1 LTAFYLRP
9 IALVVNRKLK
19 DPLTCWRA
27 DQVIN
32 DGTREQLGRL
42 AKIGMKQIVVI
53 KFVSCLLL
61 AASLFAVS
69 NVDAQQPQKIYKV
82 GRLSA
87 GSASDPLSQAT
98 YEAFREG
105 LRDLGWIEGSNIVF
119 ENRWAGEPTASAGDL
134 AAELVRLKA
143 DVIVVVGS
151 PLIQA
156 AKQATSAIPIVMSGT
171 GADPVA
177 AGFVSS
183 LGRPGG
189 NITGLSMLS
198 TELSGKRLELLKE
211 MVPSLGRVAVL
222 RNPKFPAVAIQ
233 SKETEEAAKSLG
245 LQLQAWE
252 VRSPE
257 EMDSAFVSMSK
268 AATSGLIVF
277 SDPVLLERNR
287 ASIIT
292 LARKYRIPTVYPWR
306 NYVEEGGLASYSA
319 NLLDMHRRAATYVDK
334 ILRGAMPGD
343 LPVEQPTKFELVIN
357 LKTAKQI
364 GLAVPQSV
372 LARADKV
379 IK

>member
-1 LTAFYLRP
+1 MA
-9 IALVVNRKLK
+9 
-19 DPLTCWRA
+19 
-27 DQVIN
+27 VIN
-32 DGTREQLGRL
+32 F
-42 AKIGMKQIVVI
+42 I
-53 KFVSCLLL
+53 SCLLL
-61 AASLFAVS
+61 SACLLVVS
-69 NVDAQQPQKIYKV
+69 NVDALQPQKIYKV

-87 GSASDPLSQAT
+87 GSPKDPLTNAT
-98 YEAFREG
+98 YDAFRGG
-105 LRDLGWIEGSNIVF
+105 LRDLGWIEGSTIIL
-119 ENRWAGEPTASAGDL
+119 ENRWAGEPSANAVDL
-134 AAELVRLKA
+134 AAELVRLKV
-143 DVIVVVGS
+143 DVIVAVGS

-156 AKQATSAIPIVMSGT
+156 AKQATNAIPIVMSGT

-177 AGFVSS
+177 AGFVAS
-183 LGRPGG
+183 LGRPGR

-211 MVPSLGRVAVL
+211 TVANLGRVAVL

-233 SKETEEAAKSLG
+233 SKQTEEAAKSLG

-252 VRSPE
+252 VRTPE
-257 EMDSAFVSMSK
+257 EIDSAVLSMSK
-268 AATSGLIVF
+268 AGLSGLVVF

-292 LARKYRIPTVYPWR
+292 LTRKYRIPTVYPWR

-334 ILRGAMPGD
+334 IFKGAKPGE
-343 LPVEQPTKFELVIN
+343 LPVEQPTRFELVIN

-379 IK
+379 IR

>member
-1 LTAFYLRP
+1 MA
-9 IALVVNRKLK
+9 
-19 DPLTCWRA
+19 
-27 DQVIN
+27 VIN
-32 DGTREQLGRL
+32 
-42 AKIGMKQIVVI
+42 
-53 KFVSCLLL
+53 FVSCLLL
-61 AASLFAVS
+61 TAFLLTGFS
-69 NVDAQQPQKIYKV
+69 VDAQQAQKIYKV

-87 GSASDPLSQAT
+87 GSPTDPLSNAS
-98 YEAFREG
+98 YDAFREG
-105 LRDLGWIEGSNIVF
+105 LRELGWIEGSNIVL
-119 ENRWAGEPTASAGDL
+119 ENRWPSEPGSRAVDL
-134 AAELVRLKA
+134 AVELVRLKV
-143 DVIVVVGS
+143 DVIVAVGS
-151 PLIQA
+151 PLTQA
-156 AKQATSAIPIVMSGT
+156 AKQATIAIPIVMSGT

-292 LARKYRIPTVYPWR
+292 LARKYRVPTVYPWR

-334 ILRGAMPGD
+334 ILKGAKPGD

>member
-1 LTAFYLRP
+1 MLSMNFL
-9 IALVVNRKLK
+9 
-19 DPLTCWRA
+19 
-27 DQVIN
+27 
-32 DGTREQLGRL
+32 
-42 AKIGMKQIVVI
+42 
-53 KFVSCLLL
+53 FSCLLL
-61 AASLFAVS
+61 TAFLLTASTIHP
-69 NVDAQQPQKIYKV
+69 QQPQKIYKV

-87 GSASDPLSQAT
+87 GSPNDPLSKAT
-98 YEAFREG
+98 YDAFREG
-105 LRDLGWIEGSNIVF
+105 LRDLGWIEGSNVAF
-119 ENRWAGEPTASAGDL
+119 ENRWPTEAAPSAVDL
-134 AAELVRLKA
+134 AAELVRLKV
-143 DVIVVVGS
+143 DVIVAVGS

-177 AGFVSS
+177 AGFVSG

-211 MVPSLGRVAVL
+211 TVSSLGRVAVL

-252 VRSPE
+252 VRNPQE
-257 EMDSAFVSMSK
+257 IDSAFISMSK
-268 AATSGLIVF
+268 AGTSGLIVF

-287 ASIIT
+287 ASVIA

-334 ILRGAMPGD
+334 ILRGAKPAE

-364 GLAVPQSV
+364 GLTVPQSV

>member
-1 LTAFYLRP
+1 MG
-9 IALVVNRKLK
+9 
-19 DPLTCWRA
+19 
-27 DQVIN
+27 VIN
-32 DGTREQLGRL
+32 F
-42 AKIGMKQIVVI
+42 I
-53 KFVSCLLL
+53 SCLLL
-61 AASLFAVS
+61 SACLLGVS
-69 NVDAQQPQKIYKV
+69 SVDAQQPHKIYKV

-87 GSASDPLSQAT
+87 GSPKDPLSKAT

-105 LRDLGWIEGSNIVF
+105 LRDLGWIEGSNIVL
-119 ENRWAGEPTASAGDL
+119 ENRWTGEPAAIPVDFP
-134 AAELVRLKA
+134 AELVRLKV
-143 DVIVVVGS
+143 DVIIAVGS

-156 AKQATSAIPIVMSGT
+156 AKQATNAIPIVMSGT

-177 AGFVSS
+177 AGFVTS
-183 LGRPGG
+183 LGRPGR

-211 MVPSLGRVAVL
+211 TVANLGRVAVL

-252 VRSPE
+252 VRSPQE
-257 EMDSAFVSMSK
+257 IDSAFVSMSK
-268 AATSGLIVF
+268 AGLSGLVVF

-287 ASIIT
+287 GSIIT

-334 ILRGAMPGD
+334 ILRGARPAD
-343 LPVEQPTKFELVIN
+343 IPVEQPTKFELVVN
-357 LKTAKQI
+357 LETAKQI

>member
-1 LTAFYLRP
+1 MKY
-9 IALVVNRKLK
+9 I
-19 DPLTCWRA
+19 
-27 DQVIN
+27 
-32 DGTREQLGRL
+32 
-42 AKIGMKQIVVI
+42 IG
-53 KFVSCLLL
+53 LL
-61 AASLFAVS
+61 AMFVTLAARGEMVK
-69 NVDAQQPQKIYKV
+69 AQQPQKIYKI

-87 GSASDPLSQAT
+87 GSPSDPLSKVT
-98 YEAFREG
+98 YDAFREG
-105 LRDLGWIEGSNIVF
+105 LRELGWIESSNIIL
-119 ENRWAGEPTASAGDL
+119 ESRWAGEPTASAFDL
-134 AAELVRLKA
+134 AADLVRLKV
-143 DVIVVVGS
+143 DVIVGVGS
-151 PLIQA
+151 PIIQA

-198 TELSGKRLELLKE
+198 TELNGKRLELLKE
-211 MVPSLGRVAVL
+211 MVSSLGRVAVL
-222 RNPKFPAVAIQ
+222 RNPKFPAVSIQ
-233 SKETEEAAKSLG
+233 SRETEEAAKSLG

-252 VRSPE
+252 VQSPQE
-257 EMDSAFVSMSK
+257 IDSAFVSMSK
-268 AATSGLIVF
+268 AGAGGLIVF

-287 ASIIT
+287 AAIIA
-292 LARKYRIPTVYPWR
+292 LARKHRIPTVYPWR
-306 NYVEEGGLASYSA
+306 NYIDEGGLASYSA

-334 ILRGAMPGD
+334 ILKGAKPAE

-364 GLAVPQSV
+364 GLTVPQSV

>member
-1 LTAFYLRP
+1 MKWMA
-9 IALVVNRKLK
+9 
-19 DPLTCWRA
+19 
-27 DQVIN
+27 VIN
-32 DGTREQLGRL
+32 F
-42 AKIGMKQIVVI
+42 IG
-53 KFVSCLLL
+53 CLLL
-61 AASLFAVS
+61 SACLLAAS

-87 GSASDPLSQAT
+87 GSPKDPLTNAT
-98 YEAFREG
+98 YDAFREA
-105 LRDLGWIEGSNIVF
+105 LRDLGWIEGSNIIF
-119 ENRWAGEPTASAGDL
+119 ENRWAGEPSASGVDL
-134 AAELVRLKA
+134 AAELVRLKV
-143 DVIVVVGS
+143 DVIVAVGS

-156 AKQATSAIPIVMSGT
+156 AKQATNSIPIVMSGT

-177 AGFVSS
+177 AGFVAS

-211 MVPSLGRVAVL
+211 TVANLGRVAVL
-222 RNPKFPAVAIQ
+222 RNPTFPAVAIQ

-252 VRSPE
+252 VRSPQE
-257 EMDSAFVSMSK
+257 IDSAFVSMSK
-268 AATSGLIVF
+268 AGFSGLVVF

-287 ASIIT
+287 PSIIT

-334 ILRGAMPGD
+334 ILKDAKPGE
-343 LPVEQPTKFELVIN
+343 LPVEQPTRFELVIN

-364 GLAVPQSV
+364 GLTVSQSV

>member
-1 LTAFYLRP
+1 
-9 IALVVNRKLK
+9 
-19 DPLTCWRA
+19 
-27 DQVIN
+27 
-32 DGTREQLGRL
+32 
-42 AKIGMKQIVVI
+42 MKQIAVL
-53 KFVSCLLL
+53 KFVSCFLLS
-61 AASLFAVS
+61 AFPFAVS
-69 NVDAQQPQKIYKV
+69 NVDAQQPHKIYKV

-87 GSASDPLSQAT
+87 GSPKDSLSKAT

-105 LRDLGWIEGSNIVF
+105 LRDLGWIEGSNIVL
-119 ENRWAGEPTASAGDL
+119 ENRWAGEPSASAVDL
-134 AAELVRLKA
+134 AAELVRLKV
-143 DVIVVVGS
+143 DVIVAVGS

-156 AKQATSAIPIVMSGT
+156 AKQATNAIPIVMSGT

-177 AGFVSS
+177 AGFVAS

-211 MVPSLGRVAVL
+211 TVANPGRVAVL

-233 SKETEEAAKSLG
+233 SRETEEAATSLG

-252 VRSPE
+252 VRSPQE
-257 EMDSAFVSMSK
+257 IDSAFASMNNSGI
-268 AATSGLIVF
+268 SGLIVF

-292 LARKYRIPTVYPWR
+292 LARKYRFPTVFPWR

-334 ILRGAMPGD
+334 ILKGAKPEE